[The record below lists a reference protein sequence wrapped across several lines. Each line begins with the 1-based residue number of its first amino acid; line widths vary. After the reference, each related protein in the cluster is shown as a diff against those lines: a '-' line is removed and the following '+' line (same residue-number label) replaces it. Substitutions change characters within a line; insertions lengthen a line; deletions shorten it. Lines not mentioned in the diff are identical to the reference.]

1 MTETARVID
10 FQQARARR
18 VARANEP
25 WLSKREIAA
34 HFGVSVRTITR
45 WMQDGMPYRK
55 RYEQAH
61 PRFQISRCEEW
72 MEAGR

>member
-45 WMQDGMPYRK
+45 WMACLTGS
-55 RYEQAH
+55 AT
-61 PRFQISRCEEW
+61 SRRTRGFRSVDAKSGWRLGDE
-72 MEAGR
+72 